1 MYKKIIFIALP
12 KQDLIRPPGAIPI
25 LAAACEEH
33 NIDYEV
39 ADFNLWLYRN
49 LDLPTWHQINDNW
62 DTVNPMAA
70 SNKSYYKTF
79 ISKLNEFVELVQAQS
94 SDLISISV
102 FSDNGSVCALELIER
117 LNKNKNFDIVIG
129 GTGIRARMPTLNGQ
143 ELCVALLEQKKID
156 YYIFGEGEIGFR
168 RILSKQVDY
177 PGINNFDAEQIK
189 NLDEFPFPSY
199 LKINPYD
206 YNYVGHPEVIVTG
219 SRGCVR
225 KCTYCDV
232 AKYWPKFRYRS
243 GKRIA
248 NELYHYYKSV
258 GIKHF
263 EFSDSLI
270 NGSLKQF
277 KEMNLAILDLQKQ
290 DPDFK
295 ISYKGQFICRN
306 AAQMKE
312 IDYVNMKNAGGD
324 YIYVGVESFSDHVR
338 YDMDKK
344 FNNVDIDH
352 HLRLCGRYGIANS
365 FLMLVGYPTET
376 IEDHKQNLETL
387 VKYQNYAQ
395 AGIIEMIVF
404 GYTAG
409 ILEDTPLFHMQE
421 QLSIVPE
428 FIAGVDL
435 KEVNWVSLNNPTLTL
450 KERIRRWV
458 ELIELA
464 SLLGYRMPRNQQYIS
479 KFIDLLERTKDK
491 KPALRITINS

>member
-1 MYKKIIFIALP
+1 
-12 KQDLIRPPGAIPI
+12 
-25 LAAACEEH
+25 
-33 NIDYEV
+33 
-39 ADFNLWLYRN
+39 
-49 LDLPTWHQINDNW
+49 
-62 DTVNPMAA
+62 
-70 SNKSYYKTF
+70 
-79 ISKLNEFVELVQAQS
+79 
-94 SDLISISV
+94 
-102 FSDNGSVCALELIER
+102 
-117 LNKNKNFDIVIG
+117 
-129 GTGIRARMPTLNGQ
+129 
-143 ELCVALLEQKKID
+143 
-156 YYIFGEGEIGFR
+156 
-168 RILSKQVDY
+168 
-177 PGINNFDAEQIK
+177 
-189 NLDEFPFPSY
+189 
-199 LKINPYD
+199 
-206 YNYVGHPEVIVTG
+206 
-219 SRGCVR
+219 
-225 KCTYCDV
+225 
-232 AKYWPKFRYRS
+232 
-243 GKRIA
+243 
-248 NELYHYYKSV
+248 
-258 GIKHF
+258 
-263 EFSDSLI
+263 
-270 NGSLKQF
+270 
-277 KEMNLAILDLQKQ
+277 MNLAILDLQKQ